1 MARPCAAR
9 GNFKSNDR
17 ESCINVFGLRGGALR
32 IQADYDKAS
41 EGDFKELAAL
51 IGGEVF
57 P

>member
-1 MARPCAAR
+1 MARPCVAR

>member
-1 MARPCAAR
+1 MARPCVAR
-9 GNFKSNDR
+9 GNFKSN
-17 ESCINVFGLRGGALR
+17 GLRGGALR